1 MGLVL
6 CFISATLLHV
16 IQGQSLG
23 PCSTSV
29 PCSDPAASCNLLG
42 LCECSKGYTAF
53 EGACHADGDLHG
65 TCSTKISCVEANTE
79 CDTKTTKKCICS
91 SGYTAYQ
98 GSCYTDGSLH
108 GGCSSSVSCTD
119 ANTECVAASGSC
131 ECTTGY
137 KEDTGACVQAQL
149 YMGSC
154 NTTSQCSD
162 PGAQCDMA
170 AEQCVCK
177 DGYTAFSSSDIC
189 WQDGTLNGTCSDVTG
204 PMCNVTHTTCHSTL
218 QRCTCDTD
226 YNSYDG
232 ECYADGELHGR
243 CSTTVSCI
251 DANTTCDNVSSQC
264 ECEAGFDERNGFCLQ
279 VGVLGGACSLTSAC
293 TTTNTEC
300 GSSRL
305 CVCRSGYSQSS
316 DNCKQDGTLHG
327 ACSGFVA
334 CADSNTE
341 CSLVSGTCQCATGFL
356 EENGKCVETQL
367 YLGSCNTTSPCSDPG
382 AKCDMAAEQCVCKDG
397 HTAFSSSDI
406 CWQDGTLNGTCFDA
420 TGPTCT
426 VTHTTCHSTLQRCT
440 CDNDYTPYDGKCRA
454 VGVLDGA
461 CSLSLECTTTN
472 TECGSSGLCVCRSG
486 YSPNSGNCIQVGAIG
501 SSCTVASNCLTN
513 NSECGIAGLC
523 VCLSGYSLALGECK
537 KDIPQSGGSLG
548 NPCVNSACID
558 ANAVCGSEE
567 ICICADGYK
576 ESGGVCEKD
585 GIPTYVIVGIVLGA
599 VAIAAVI
606 GLGLLIYCLYSKS
619 QQAIYKEEAK
629 APLPDEY
636 MLDKTD
642 AVPSRKPKL
651 SALNATPREPLDITA
666 IRRDAPAPLPAIRP
680 LNGGATVPHVNHAPI
695 VAQRPRDVYRGRR
708 LLENEEM
715 EAGLYKQKQRGDFN
729 EYQPYKPWEKTPEK
743 YNIAPNSSRKAKGH
757 GRKNVHKE
765 GGETVE
771 EMEEKYQRRLRKLQR
786 AKMRLLTALTLKS
799 KQTNEKK
806 NKKYESDDFEVSD
819 AGTPDDSDEI
829 TEEQEL
835 ERFKE
840 KHWQK
845 RRRMLGK
852 ARVGIMDTD
861 RDGAPPYYVSG
872 GGLNQYFYAPG
883 RQQSR
888 DITPH
893 YVPDYEHL
901 RGLTPNVYAPYGQMH
916 MGNQN

>member
-16 IQGQSLG
+16 MQGQSLG

-65 TCSTKISCVEANTE
+65 TCSTKINCVEANTE
-79 CDTKTTKKCICS
+79 CDTKTTKKS
-91 SGYTAYQ
+91 
-98 GSCYTDGSLH
+98 
-108 GGCSSSVSCTD
+108 
-119 ANTECVAASGSC
+119 
-131 ECTTGY
+131 
-137 KEDTGACVQAQL
+137 QL

-170 AEQCVCK
+170 AEQCMEN
-177 DGYTAFSSSDIC
+177 YME
-189 WQDGTLNGTCSDVTG
+189 DVLLQFLVST
-204 PMCNVTHTTCHSTL
+204 PILLVTMFPV
-218 QRCTCDTD
+218 
-226 YNSYDG
+226 N
-232 ECYADGELHGR
+232 
-243 CSTTVSCI
+243 
-251 DANTTCDNVSSQC
+251 AN
-264 ECEAGFDERNGFCLQ
+264 ARQ

-300 GSSRL
+300 GSSGL

-356 EENGKCVETQL
+356 EESGKCVETQL

-461 CSLSLECTTTN
+461 CSLSSECTTTN

-523 VCLSGYSLALGECK
+523 MSMPSVVLK
-537 KDIPQSGGSLG
+537 KFAPAQTDTKKAEVSVKKMEFQH
-548 NPCVNSACID
+548 
-558 ANAVCGSEE
+558 
-567 ICICADGYK
+567 
-576 ESGGVCEKD
+576 
-585 GIPTYVIVGIVLGA
+585 
-599 VAIAAVI
+599 
-606 GLGLLIYCLYSKS
+606 
-619 QQAIYKEEAK
+619 EEAK
-629 APLPDEY
+629 APLPEEY

-642 AVPSRKPKL
+642 ATPYRKPKL

-757 GRKNVHKE
+757 GRKNVHKA

-872 GGLNQYFYAPG
+872 GGLNQYFYTPG

>member
-79 CDTKTTKKCICS
+79 CDTKTTKK
-91 SGYTAYQ
+91 Y
-98 GSCYTDGSLH
+98 
-108 GGCSSSVSCTD
+108 

-204 PMCNVTHTTCHSTL
+204 PMCNMENYMEDVLLQFLVSTPILLVTMFPV
-218 QRCTCDTD
+218 
-226 YNSYDG
+226 N
-232 ECYADGELHGR
+232 
-243 CSTTVSCI
+243 
-251 DANTTCDNVSSQC
+251 AN
-264 ECEAGFDERNGFCLQ
+264 ARQ

-513 NSECGIAGLC
+513 NSECGIA
-523 VCLSGYSLALGECK
+523 
-537 KDIPQSGGSLG
+537 DIPQSGGSLG